1 MLPAAAKRLTERQRA
16 VIERI
21 DRRVPIKVIAQELGV
36 SETRVNQHIRALK
49 DIYAAASLGELVENY
64 RATLPP
70 KAPEKTPDND
80 LGDAPDETLLNPL
93 SEAAYNK
100 KQINPAPNL
109 PDMSERD
116 DPGRLVLSDAM
127 PLIEQA
133 PWLRSGEP
141 RVVPGVLDGE
151 HAVLLRLGA
160 IVGIASGILAAVVLT
175 VTAAVTLSQ
184 AMNGTA
190 TVSVKVSQADGGAPE
205 ALETQDERSY
215 PDRRAATQE
224 TDPRG

>member
-1 MLPAAAKRLTERQRA
+1 MSSRAARRLTDRQRA
-16 VIERI
+16 VMERI

-36 SETRVNQHIRALK
+36 SETRINQHIRALK
-49 DIYAAASLGELVENY
+49 DVYGAGSLGELVENY

-70 KAPEKTPDND
+70 EAPLPIAAEAP
-80 LGDAPDETLLNPL
+80 GDAGDVVPNSNDARPF
-93 SEAAYNK
+93 SEPAYTK
-100 KQINPAPNL
+100 TQINPATDL
-109 PDMSERD
+109 PDFSGRD

-133 PWLRSGEP
+133 PWLRPGEP

-175 VTAAVTLSQ
+175 VTAAVALSD
-184 AMNGTA
+184 AMNGKAAISVNEPQA
-190 TVSVKVSQADGGAPE
+190 TG
-205 ALETQDERSY
+205 
-215 PDRRAATQE
+215 
-224 TDPRG
+224 